1 MSAESSADARD
12 DASRRAQ
19 RVHAPESE
27 PGGAS
32 ARHERRS
39 SLSLS
44 GHARPDEFA
53 AASSSAPASAA
64 QASFHERVQHYVR
77 AMSAIEYSVLKAT
90 LATPARAPK
99 MKHVQRLVRGTWAAN
114 EEDRVKNA
122 NEALGALVR
131 VNKLRSAVS
140 ALRVLA
146 VTHALAQHGSSAAL
160 HPIYERRERLLDETL
175 EAYSSDHTAMAR
187 ERRRASAEFMRHAGF
202 YEREGHDACAT
213 VVAPYAALIRAKAKF
228 HRHFSAFENNYSV
241 DARAEALEDDGIV
254 MSDPLSSVSL
264 CALVAVAGKARR
276 VIEDAA
282 AYVPAIQAEQHS
294 IESLEWI
301 ELIVFVARLALREAD
316 LAYRAALFV
325 AATLAEEG
333 RLSASDS
340 EKFRVEHE
348 ELRACHER
356 ASRKAFL
363 RHEPMYALAETAP
376 NFLETNKTDIQE
388 ILSANAPAEKHALD
402 PTFQNLMDDGAET
415 AECSPQKVRAGEMPP
430 LIQLDAD
437 EDSIVDANGGY
448 NPFGLAPPQDLG
460 PRPGHRRKPS
470 DFDLDAFSAPLEF
483 TPLQSG
489 PASASTYV
497 DPFLSPN
504 AATQT
509 DVDKLAQSFSESM
522 RRPSHSPLNPS
533 KPPLSPVAA
542 ARRGDGADFDEIPM
556 SDLEF
561 GRQIGRGAFGEVFRG
576 RYRGTDVAIKR
587 LCVLDGADGDRR
599 ALSEFKRELSFLT
612 RLRHRHVVAFMGAS
626 TAPPN
631 LCIVMDY
638 CDKGSL
644 YAYLR
649 NANKSLSAFKA
660 LKWMSEAAK
669 GLVYLHAR
677 DVIHRDFK
685 SGNLFID
692 DGGSIKIGD
701 FGLSKFHSG
710 ASTSA
715 GAMSLVGTYQF
726 MAPELLEGNPRYTT
740 AVDVYSFGVVMWE
753 CLTREEPFAGFSL
766 MQIVAALLR
775 GERPTSS
782 SSSSSAAANPP
793 PDLPKEYAEI
803 MRACWCGDPSA
814 RPAIDAVA
822 PELERMFLAE
832 KRRVVAAKKAQDTAD
847 RSPSLMP

>member
-1 MSAESSADARD
+1 
-12 DASRRAQ
+12 
-19 RVHAPESE
+19 
-27 PGGAS
+27 
-32 ARHERRS
+32 
-39 SLSLS
+39 
-44 GHARPDEFA
+44 
-53 AASSSAPASAA
+53 
-64 QASFHERVQHYVR
+64 
-77 AMSAIEYSVLKAT
+77 
-90 LATPARAPK
+90 
-99 MKHVQRLVRGTWAAN
+99 
-114 EEDRVKNA
+114 
-122 NEALGALVR
+122 
-131 VNKLRSAVS
+131 
-140 ALRVLA
+140 
-146 VTHALAQHGSSAAL
+146 
-160 HPIYERRERLLDETL
+160 
-175 EAYSSDHTAMAR
+175 
-187 ERRRASAEFMRHAGF
+187 
-202 YEREGHDACAT
+202 
-213 VVAPYAALIRAKAKF
+213 
-228 HRHFSAFENNYSV
+228 
-241 DARAEALEDDGIV
+241 
-254 MSDPLSSVSL
+254 
-264 CALVAVAGKARR
+264 
-276 VIEDAA
+276 
-282 AYVPAIQAEQHS
+282 
-294 IESLEWI
+294 
-301 ELIVFVARLALREAD
+301 
-316 LAYRAALFV
+316 
-325 AATLAEEG
+325 
-333 RLSASDS
+333 
-340 EKFRVEHE
+340 
-348 ELRACHER
+348 
-356 ASRKAFL
+356 
-363 RHEPMYALAETAP
+363 
-376 NFLETNKTDIQE
+376 
-388 ILSANAPAEKHALD
+388 
-402 PTFQNLMDDGAET
+402 
-415 AECSPQKVRAGEMPP
+415 
-430 LIQLDAD
+430 
-437 EDSIVDANGGY
+437 
-448 NPFGLAPPQDLG
+448 
-460 PRPGHRRKPS
+460 
-470 DFDLDAFSAPLEF
+470 
-483 TPLQSG
+483 
-489 PASASTYV
+489 
-497 DPFLSPN
+497 
-504 AATQT
+504 
-509 DVDKLAQSFSESM
+509 
-522 RRPSHSPLNPS
+522 
-533 KPPLSPVAA
+533 
-542 ARRGDGADFDEIPM
+542 M

-587 LCVLDGADGDRR
+587 LCVLDDADGDRR

>member
-1 MSAESSADARD
+1 MSAESSAEARD

-325 AATLAEEG
+325 AATLA
-333 RLSASDS
+333 S
-340 EKFRVEHE
+340 
-348 ELRACHER
+348 
-356 ASRKAFL
+356 
-363 RHEPMYALAETAP
+363 
-376 NFLETNKTDIQE
+376 
-388 ILSANAPAEKHALD
+388 
-402 PTFQNLMDDGAET
+402 
-415 AECSPQKVRAGEMPP
+415 
-430 LIQLDAD
+430 
-437 EDSIVDANGGY
+437 
-448 NPFGLAPPQDLG
+448 
-460 PRPGHRRKPS
+460 
-470 DFDLDAFSAPLEF
+470 
-483 TPLQSG
+483 
-489 PASASTYV
+489 
-497 DPFLSPN
+497 
-504 AATQT
+504 
-509 DVDKLAQSFSESM
+509 
-522 RRPSHSPLNPS
+522 
-533 KPPLSPVAA
+533 
-542 ARRGDGADFDEIPM
+542 
-556 SDLEF
+556 
-561 GRQIGRGAFGEVFRG
+561 
-576 RYRGTDVAIKR
+576 
-587 LCVLDGADGDRR
+587 
-599 ALSEFKRELSFLT
+599 
-612 RLRHRHVVAFMGAS
+612 
-626 TAPPN
+626 
-631 LCIVMDY
+631 
-638 CDKGSL
+638 
-644 YAYLR
+644 
-649 NANKSLSAFKA
+649 
-660 LKWMSEAAK
+660 
-669 GLVYLHAR
+669 
-677 DVIHRDFK
+677 
-685 SGNLFID
+685 
-692 DGGSIKIGD
+692 
-701 FGLSKFHSG
+701 
-710 ASTSA
+710 
-715 GAMSLVGTYQF
+715 
-726 MAPELLEGNPRYTT
+726 
-740 AVDVYSFGVVMWE
+740 
-753 CLTREEPFAGFSL
+753 
-766 MQIVAALLR
+766 
-775 GERPTSS
+775 
-782 SSSSSAAANPP
+782 
-793 PDLPKEYAEI
+793 
-803 MRACWCGDPSA
+803 
-814 RPAIDAVA
+814 
-822 PELERMFLAE
+822 
-832 KRRVVAAKKAQDTAD
+832 
-847 RSPSLMP
+847 

>member
-1 MSAESSADARD
+1 MD
-12 DASRRAQ
+12 D
-19 RVHAPESE
+19 
-27 PGGAS
+27 
-32 ARHERRS
+32 
-39 SLSLS
+39 
-44 GHARPDEFA
+44 FA
-53 AASSSAPASAA
+53 APSSSAPSSSAA
-64 QASFHERVQHYVR
+64 QAASFHERVQHYVR
-77 AMSAIEYSVLKAT
+77 AMSAIEYSVVKAT

-99 MKHVQRLVRGTWAAN
+99 MKHVQRLVRATWVAD
-114 EEDRVKNA
+114 EEARVKNA
-122 NEALGALVR
+122 NEALAALVR
-131 VNKLRSAVS
+131 VNRMRSSVS
-140 ALRVLA
+140 ALRVLS
-146 VTHALAQHGSSAAL
+146 VTHALAQHGSNAAL
-160 HPIYERRERLLDETL
+160 HPMYERRERLLDDTL
-175 EAYSSDHTAMAR
+175 EAYASDHTAMAR

-213 VVAPYAALIRAKAKF
+213 LVAPYAALIRAKAKF
-228 HRHFSAFENNYSV
+228 HRHFPAFENNYSV
-241 DARAEALEDDGIV
+241 DARAEALEDNDIV
-254 MSDPLSSVSL
+254 LGDPLSSVSL

-276 VIEDAA
+276 VVEDAS
-282 AYVPAIQAEQHS
+282 AYIPALQAEQHP

-301 ELIVFVARLALREAD
+301 ELVVFVARLALREAD

-333 RLSASDS
+333 RLSTSDN

-348 ELRACHER
+348 ALRACHEC

-363 RHEPMYALAETAP
+363 RHEPMYALAEMAP
-376 NFLETNKTDIQE
+376 NFLETDIQE

-402 PTFQNLMDDGAET
+402 PTFQNLMDDGAEET
-415 AECSPQKVRAGEMPP
+415 ERSPQKVRAGEMPP

-437 EDSIVDANGGY
+437 DESIVDSSGGY

-489 PASASTYV
+489 PASVSTYV

-504 AATQT
+504 SNPQT

-533 KPPLSPVAA
+533 KLPLSPAA
-542 ARRGDGADFDEIPM
+542 SKQRGDGGGGADFDEIPM
-556 SDLEF
+556 SELEF

-587 LCVLDGADGDRR
+587 LCVLDGADSDRR

-649 NANKSLSAFKA
+649 NANKSLSAFKV

-710 ASTSA
+710 ASMSA
-715 GAMSLVGTYQF
+715 GSMSLVGTYQF
-726 MAPELLEGNPRYTT
+726 MAPELLEGNPRYTA

-753 CLTREEPFAGFSL
+753 CLTREEPFAGLSP

-775 GERPTSS
+775 GERPTATASQSS
-782 SSSSSAAANPP
+782 SSSTAANPP
-793 PDLPKEYAEI
+793 PNLPEKYVEI
-803 MRACWCGDPSA
+803 MRACWRGDPSA
-814 RPAIDAVA
+814 RPAVDAVA

-832 KRRVVAAKKAQDTAD
+832 KRRVLAAKKTQDAGE
-847 RSPSLMP
+847 RPPSLMP